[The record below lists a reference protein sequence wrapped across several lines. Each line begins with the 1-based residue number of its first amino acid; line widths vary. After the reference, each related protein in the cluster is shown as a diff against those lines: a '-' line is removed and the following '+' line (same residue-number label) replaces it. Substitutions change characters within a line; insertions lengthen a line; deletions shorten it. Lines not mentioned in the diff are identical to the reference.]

1 LEEFSRATLTLPAD
15 EKYYGVNFLK
25 AEHGYLEYRF
35 LGGAD
40 YEKKLKP
47 ILNVVDYF
55 ITHLY
60 STLNFTEFTDSERRE
75 FKKMTNIDSKGYEG
89 FVRYELF
96 SKIFKDIK
104 VSVDLNDD
112 PQVLESYWGNI
123 REKLYEIIVSGG
135 MKKGEFNYDAEVG
148 HYQLKNTKLKNCRVS
163 DVEFINCE
171 MEGIFERSWFF
182 GCKIKNSRLTDCHLA
197 KENVVDF
204 SKVAES
210 ELHISN
216 VLNDCYIE
224 NKKQLINCE
233 VNAGVIRNGEIG
245 KLAKIS
251 KETLIVEGQPAEAGN
266 AGSSSF
272 SDSEQDERNKKKMDK
287 KK

>member
-1 LEEFSRATLTLPAD
+1 
-15 EKYYGVNFLK
+15 
-25 AEHGYLEYRF
+25 
-35 LGGAD
+35 
-40 YEKKLKP
+40 
-47 ILNVVDYF
+47 
-55 ITHLY
+55 
-60 STLNFTEFTDSERRE
+60 
-75 FKKMTNIDSKGYEG
+75 
-89 FVRYELF
+89 
-96 SKIFKDIK
+96 

-135 MKKGEFNYDAEVG
+135 MRKGEFNYDAEVG

-171 MEGIFERSWFF
+171 MEGIFDRSWFF
-182 GCKIKNSRLTDCHLA
+182 GCKIKNSRLTDCHLV
-197 KENVVDF
+197 KENIIDF

-224 NKKQLINCE
+224 NKKQIINCE

-251 KETLIVEGQPAEAGN
+251 KDTLIVEGQPAEAGN

-272 SDSEQDERNKKKMDK
+272 SDSEQDARNKKKIEK